1 MPKKNKDKPT
11 VVSETYVNPCP
22 DCGEEDCCQKW
33 LLNDGR
39 EIITKECDSRTHT
52 ILDNIL
58 AGKEEDNNEVE
69 RMIETDVFGGTV
81 DVEQEDAVHQL
92 QDELKKIENG
102 ITSAKRKILKLEQK
116 QKNIKYAL
124 ERTME

>member
-1 MPKKNKDKPT
+1 MSSSQIKVASIFEVKK
-11 VVSETYVNPCP
+11 CP
-22 DCGEEDCCQKW
+22 NCGESDCCEDW
-33 LLNDGR
+33 LLTDGR
-39 EIITKECDSRTHT
+39 QIRVMDCDANTHT
-52 ILDNIL
+52 YLDNIL
-58 AGKEEDNNEVE
+58 NGKEDLNMAKQREEQLDIYGN
-69 RMIETDVFGGTV
+69 TV